1 MENGEWKMNDTV
13 YGVSPGLVLHEMYTV
28 GCADLGAPSLTI
40 VTCVTVW
47 ANIVRPQHDRS
58 LCRERPRTRLTIT
71 REHTVLPYG
80 YAFADEFTNGAP
92 RSYPRAPSLAATP
105 QFTLAHPTVY
115 ISYGD
120 IAMRRRLNHSV
131 HSPFSIFHPPLFRK
145 KEQRPALS
153 KRNAVISLHFYQ
165 ICEVNT
171 L

>member
-1 MENGEWKMNDTV
+1 MNDTV

-40 VTCVTVW
+40 VTCVTVG

-92 RSYPRAPSLAATP
+92 RSYPRAPSLAAMP
-105 QFTLAHPTVY
+105 QFTLPHPTVMFVQLFVGMNMIY
-115 ISYGD
+115 RCKRKR
-120 IAMRRRLNHSV
+120 AHNVRPAENHPFTV
-131 HSPFSIFHPPLFRK
+131 ILHFPFSILHYFHFHSRTSGISSPY
-145 KEQRPALS
+145 S
-153 KRNAVISLHFYQ
+153 VIY
-165 ICEVNT
+165 C
-171 L
+171 